1 MCLKFTCSLF
11 KETLSNLTR
20 SIKMKLAF
28 VSLGLSFL
36 KTLKGGK
43 IYTQVSAVF
52 VGKVKNWQN
61 LKCPTIGE

>member
-1 MCLKFTCSLF
+1 M
-11 KETLSNLTR
+11 TR
-20 SIKMKLAF
+20 SIKMKMAF
-28 VSLGLSFL
+28 VSLRLPFL

-43 IYTQVSAVF
+43 IYTQVRTVF